1 MIGQDS
7 QRYEG
12 YGFITFVDNSSG
24 FRLASINDPFHCNG
38 FIISASMS
46 NRVWQMNPL
55 HEISH
60 INYCQSIS
68 SPPIGV
74 RNMMTSPQ
82 PQYSAQVY
90 SPPLSNPWQTSS
102 NALPRMNVPSSTT
115 SFDQEP
121 VMVNMENM
129 ALFLSA
135 QAQYVGSLL

>member
-46 NRVWQMNPL
+46 NRVSQMNPL

-68 SPPIGV
+68 SPPMGI

-82 PQYSAQVY
+82 PQYSVSQVY

-102 NALPRMNVPSSTT
+102 TALPRTNVPSSTT
-115 SFDQEP
+115 QERA
-121 VMVNMENM
+121 MVNMENM